1 VKEKRKQEAL
11 DKFKKSEQLDKNIK
25 EAERMQGQTLI
36 TKYLW
41 MKENFPTGAKYDI
54 KYDNPDMEHA
64 GNFNYG
70 VMGRAAGLSEF
81 ELKAA
86 AGVYQVWSKTSDI
99 DFNWSLNN
107 VAITTEK
114 GSNLRVKTSG
124 RYSVYAS
131 KKYTDG
137 PMCVSPTFDI
147 TYTLPLDGGLSI
159 FPNPAGNLVTIQS
172 VSSLQGSEFTI
183 YAIDGR
189 QITQGKI
196 SQDGSYVMNLAGI
209 NAGNYKLVLKTNDQL
224 YTKTLIISN

>member
-1 VKEKRKQEAL
+1 MPHNNCKFGAIPLTMDLQFREVEARLDKLEADAERERKKKEAL

-99 DFNWSLNN
+99 DFVMPWSWSFGDDP
-107 VAITTEK
+107 IDQQ
-114 GSNLRVKTSG
+114 
-124 RYSVYAS
+124 Y
-131 KKYTDG
+131 
-137 PMCVSPTFDI
+137 
-147 TYTLPLDGGLSI
+147 
-159 FPNPAGNLVTIQS
+159 IQE
-172 VSSLQGSEFTI
+172 G
-183 YAIDGR
+183 IDYY
-189 QITQGKI
+189 
-196 SQDGSYVMNLAGI
+196 DE
-209 NAGNYKLVLKTNDQL
+209 NYGE
-224 YTKTLIISN
+224 